1 LGGTREFLSA
11 SMMSYWQLME
21 LILPVF
27 AIVAIGVALRR
38 VQWLTAAADESLL
51 KLVVNFLYPCLIFE
65 SVAGN
70 PALRDPRN
78 LLWAPLAGFFTIA
91 LGIGVALY
99 AGRALGLV
107 RGTGLRTFA
116 LSVGVY
122 NYGYIAIP
130 LMAGLFGSGSLGVL
144 LVHNVGCEA
153 ALWTVGVLVLAGV
166 PLREGW
172 RRLASPPV
180 LSLLLALAVNLSS
193 LGPHIPVVVMSVVHL
208 CAVSAIPLGLLLIGA
223 TMENFILEKPQELF
237 EARTTLGACLLR
249 QGILP
254 VAFLL
259 LAKFLPCT
267 LELKHVIVVQAAMP
281 AGIFPIVL
289 AKHYGGRPLTAVQV
303 VVGTTVLGVLVI
315 PLWLRLGLAWVGG

>member
-1 LGGTREFLSA
+1 
-11 SMMSYWQLME
+11 
-21 LILPVF
+21 
-27 AIVAIGVALRR
+27 
-38 VQWLTAAADESLL
+38 
-51 KLVVNFLYPCLIFE
+51 
-65 SVAGN
+65 
-70 PALRDPRN
+70 
-78 LLWAPLAGFFTIA
+78 
-91 LGIGVALY
+91 
-99 AGRALGLV
+99 
-107 RGTGLRTFA
+107 
-116 LSVGVY
+116 
-122 NYGYIAIP
+122 
-130 LMAGLFGSGSLGVL
+130 MAGLFGSGSLGVL

-193 LGPHIPVVVMSVVHL
+193 LGSHIPVVATSVVHL

-267 LELKHVIVVQAAMP
+267 LELKRVIVVQAAMP

-315 PLWLRLGLAWVGG
+315 PLWLQFGLAWVGG

>member
-1 LGGTREFLSA
+1 
-11 SMMSYWQLME
+11 MMSYWELLE

-38 VQWLTAAADESLL
+38 AQWLTAAADESLL

-70 PALRDPRN
+70 AALHDPRN

-91 LGIGVALY
+91 LGIGAAFY

-116 LSVGVY
+116 FVVGIY
-122 NYGYIAIP
+122 NYGYIPIP
-130 LMAGLFGSGSLGVL
+130 LMAGLFGRESLGVL
-144 LVHNVGCEA
+144 MVHNVGCEA
-153 ALWTVGVLVLAGV
+153 ALWTVGIVVLAGV

-180 LSLLLALAVNLSS
+180 FSLLLALAANLSS
-193 LGPHIPVVVMSVVHL
+193 LSPHIPAVVVSVVHL
-208 CAVSAIPLGLLLIGA
+208 CAASAIPLGLLLIGA
-223 TMENFILEKPQELF
+223 TMENFVLEKPRELF

-249 QGILP
+249 QGLLP
-254 VAFLL
+254 VVFLL

-267 LELKHVIVVQAAMP
+267 PDLRRVLVVQAAMP
-281 AGIFPIVL
+281 AGILPIVL
-289 AKHYGGRPLTAVQV
+289 VKHYGGRPLTAVQV
-303 VVGTTVLGVLVI
+303 VAGTTALGVLVI
-315 PLWLRLGLAWVGG
+315 PLWLRFGLAWVGG

>member
-1 LGGTREFLSA
+1 
-11 SMMSYWQLME
+11 
-21 LILPVF
+21 VF

-38 VQWLTAAADESLL
+38 AQWLTAEADESLL
-51 KLVVNFLYPCLIFE
+51 KLTVNFLYPCLIFE

-70 PALRDPRN
+70 AELRDPRN
-78 LLWAPLAGFFTIA
+78 LLWAPLVGFFSIV
-91 LGIGVALY
+91 LGLGAAFY

-107 RGTGLRTFA
+107 RGQGLRTFA
-116 LSVGVY
+116 FAVGFY
-122 NYGYIAIP
+122 NYGYIPIA
-130 LMAGLFGSGSLGVL
+130 LMPGLFGRQSLGVL

-153 ALWTVGVLVLAGV
+153 AIWTVGVLVLAGV

-180 LSLLLALAVNLSS
+180 LSLLLALGVNLCS
-193 LGPHIPVVVMSVVHL
+193 LSPHIPVPVMSVVQL
-208 CAVSAIPLGLLLIGA
+208 CAAGAIPLGLLLIGA

-249 QGILP
+249 QGLLP

-267 LELKHVIVVQAAMP
+267 PELKRVILVQAAMP
-281 AGIFPIVL
+281 AGIMSIVL
-289 AKHYGGRPLTAVQV
+289 AKHYGGRTLTAVQIV
-303 VVGTTVLGVLVI
+303 VSTTVLGVLVI